1 MRRLSRK
8 IDRGICSFRL
18 ISKVDT
24 TGYDALI
31 YPSISYPQPLSM
43 TKTSITPAR
52 SATPHR
58 VTKTYKCIKEVGHS
72 AQRITPYIVLVLAT
86 QAQQVWAPVRQIK
99 IANPMDRPTPTAVPG
114 GGGQQSS
121 VDQHEGGPQEH
132 LEVIRRR
139 NDAAAF

>member
-1 MRRLSRK
+1 MQRKTLVRRLSRK

-86 QAQQVWAPVRQIK
+86 HAQQMWAPVRQIEK
-99 IANPMDRPTPTAVPG
+99 PNPTNRPTPPAVPG
-114 GGGQQSS
+114 GGATVVTGSTQRKTTRTSRS
-121 VDQHEGGPQEH
+121 
-132 LEVIRRR
+132 
-139 NDAAAF
+139 N